1 MIQLTQTW
9 LYQGYITYNLALSQ
23 SDVLNVKK
31 YSRKQENLSAPVG
44 IFNAIPSSFFSA
56 AAELAALRHPPA
68 PPVHHLASL
77 QDNFYNLVRTDSR

>member
-1 MIQLTQTW
+1 MIQLMQTW
-9 LYQGYITYNLALSQ
+9 PYQGYITYNLALSQ
-23 SDVLNVKK
+23 SDVLTVKK
-31 YSRKQENLSAPVG
+31 YPRVQEHLSALVQ

-77 QDNFYNLVRTDSR
+77 RDNFYNSV